1 MIRVAAV
8 LGPILNFVAAF
19 TLTFTIG
26 SAAYQE
32 RFCAPRRADAA
43 SLMRGVDRDDRRPR
57 FCPPSPLSRYETI
70 GSSPSSDLLT
80 LEPLGVHYL
89 EYSPPSPSASTSSWG
104 EEYGPVDRGVGQDES
119 GGASSDDAPR
129 QRTRFDA
136 LHINHGFGA
145 SSLSFLTSLP
155 SLAS

>member
-1 MIRVAAV
+1 MIRVAVV
-8 LGPILNFVAAF
+8 LGPILKFVAAF

-43 SLMRGVDRDDRRPR
+43 SLMRGVDHDDHRPR

-89 EYSPPSPSASTSSWG
+89 EYSPPPPSSWG
-104 EEYGPVDRGVGQDES
+104 EDDCPVDRGVGQDEN
-119 GGASSDDAPR
+119 GGHRPPTRRDDVRDSTPSTSTR
-129 QRTRFDA
+129 QREWA
-136 LHINHGFGA
+136 CLW
-145 SSLSFLTSLP
+145 S
-155 SLAS
+155 